1 MALRYKEGQKVKLV
15 STGYM
20 KSQYEHHGDD
30 VVTIVRAVPENE
42 WLNGPLVPEYEVK
55 QGSHTFVVPEYS
67 IGGKG

>member
-1 MALRYKEGQKVKLV
+1 MAPRYKEGQKVRLV

-42 WLNGPLVPEYEVK
+42 WLNGPMVPEYEVK
-55 QGSHTFVVPEYS
+55 LGRHTFVLPEYS
-67 IGGKG
+67 IWGKR

>member
-1 MALRYKEGQKVKLV
+1 MALRYKAGQKVKLV

-30 VVTIVRAVPENE
+30 VVTIVQAVDNKE
-42 WLNGPLVPEYEVK
+42 WLNGPLVPEYVVK
-55 QGSHTFVVPEYS
+55 KGCHTFVVPEYS